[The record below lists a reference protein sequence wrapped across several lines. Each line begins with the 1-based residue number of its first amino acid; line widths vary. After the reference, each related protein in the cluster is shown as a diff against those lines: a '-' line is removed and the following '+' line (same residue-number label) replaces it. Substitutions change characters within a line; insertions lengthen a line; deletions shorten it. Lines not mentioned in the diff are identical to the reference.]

1 VNQSTLTSVENRLR
15 DWHASP
21 LGALLAEYERRM
33 VAEALDDVFGLQLLQ
48 IGEWG
53 EPERLLENA
62 RTQRSSVIVPGGE
75 NSDAV
80 HSSRGLNPTKA
91 ALAAPT
97 APLEQ
102 ARADPRTHPGNG
114 GGRPPPPR
122 IFAKASE
129 LPVASDSIDAVL
141 LPHTLEF
148 EPDPYAVLREVE
160 RVLVGEGHLLV
171 LGFRPLG
178 AWGLRHRMV
187 VGGFPP
193 GLARLLSEG
202 RLRDWLALLAFE
214 VISVKR
220 FLHRLPVSPASLAEA
235 RARAAAGEWRVP
247 IPSCAYLLKARKR
260 VYTLTPV
267 RKLKRERRSLV
278 GGLVEPTTRQSS

>member
-1 VNQSTLTSVENRLR
+1 VNQSTPNPVENRLR
-15 DWHASP
+15 DWHGTP
-21 LGALLAEYERRM
+21 LGTLLAEYERRM

-48 IGEWG
+48 VGEWSDAD
-53 EPERLLENA
+53 RLLDNA
-62 RTQRSSVIVPGGE
+62 RTQRSSVI
-75 NSDAV
+75 
-80 HSSRGLNPTKA
+80 A
-91 ALAAPT
+91 AGPCDGASAPAAPL
-97 APLEQ
+97 AD
-102 ARADPRTHPGNG
+102 ARADARTARAVNAN
-114 GGRPPPPR
+114 GRPPPPR
-122 IFAKASE
+122 IFSKPSE
-129 LPVASDSIDAVL
+129 LPVASDSVDAVL

-148 EPDPYAVLREVE
+148 EVDPYAVLREVE

-220 FLHRLPVSPASLAEA
+220 FLHRLPIAPASLAEA

-267 RKLKRERRSLV
+267 RKLKRERRAMV

>member
-1 VNQSTLTSVENRLR
+1 VNQSTLTAVENRLH
-15 DWHASP
+15 DWHGSP

-48 IGEWG
+48 IGEWSDAD
-53 EPERLLENA
+53 RLLDNA
-62 RTQRSSVIVPGGE
+62 RTQRSSVITWGPGNGAGE
-75 NSDAV
+75 RYTPGKPAGSGPD
-80 HSSRGLNPTKA
+80 P
-91 ALAAPT
+91 APM
-97 APLEQ
+97 APLAD
-102 ARADPRTHPGNG
+102 ARADTRATRGNG
-114 GGRPPPPR
+114 HGRPPPPR
-122 IFAKASE
+122 IFSKPSE

-148 EPDPYAVLREVE
+148 EGDPYAVLREVE

-220 FLHRLPVSPASLAEA
+220 FLHRLPVAPASLAEA

-267 RKLKRERRSLV
+267 RKLKRERRAMV

>member
-1 VNQSTLTSVENRLR
+1 VNQSTLNSAENRLR
-15 DWHASP
+15 DWHGTP
-21 LGALLAEYERRM
+21 LGTLLAEYERRM

-48 IGEWG
+48 IGEWSDAD
-53 EPERLLENA
+53 RLLDNA
-62 RTQRSSVIVPGGE
+62 RTQRASVIA
-75 NSDAV
+75 AV
-80 HSSRGLNPTKA
+80 HDAGSTGR
-91 ALAAPT
+91 LAPVGNGQISTPT
-97 APLEQ
+97 APLAQ
-102 ARADPRTHPGNG
+102 ARANARETRKGNAV
-114 GGRPPPPR
+114 GRPPPPR
-122 IFAKASE
+122 IYSKPSE
-129 LPVASDSIDAVL
+129 LPVASDSVDAVL

-148 EPDPYAVLREVE
+148 EVDPYAVLREVE
-160 RVLVGEGHLLV
+160 RILVGEGHLLV

-220 FLHRLPVSPASLAEA
+220 FLHRLPVSPNSPAEA
-235 RARAAAGEWRVP
+235 RARAAAGEWRFP

-267 RKLKRERRSLV
+267 RKLKRERRAMV